1 MENEPFRPSFLKNR
15 KAAKPKD
22 AFIFRAAAKD
32 AKREPEPEP
41 EPTEP
46 EDDVL
51 QGNLDKADEDD
62 EADVEDVKTKI
73 PVGPFRVNIVDDSRT
88 AVLDRRLILE
98 RIHPAFLVRTNIES
112 VSPIPILSD
121 MKFAEPVRHKTDDAD
136 ADAEPPMI
144 VKTVDEVA
152 ESNRDIL
159 DKEPGPEPP
168 EAAAKNPTQKRKYK
182 KRGKIVLDDD
192 NDGEAAKTATAAAPQ
207 IEKGPDLTQ
216 IVLNQ
221 KTLYDRLPKTPPIR
235 VKISPYYMNNR
246 RQFVQKIAKTFQPY
260 SAQIL
265 AKANEITCAN
275 RDQNVDFDLLTHQ
288 LVVREY
294 LNLYTPYRGLL
305 LYHGL
310 GSGKTCTSIAIA
322 EGMKSQKRV
331 YIMTP
336 ASLKMNFFSE
346 LKKCADHLYRKNQ
359 FWEFVST
366 DGQPELV
373 AALSKALQL
382 PRSYI
387 ESHRGAWFVDVKK
400 APNFGDLSETDQKNI
415 DAQLNEMIRVK
426 YVDINYNGLNM
437 SKLNELTKNNTV
449 NPFDHSVVII
459 DEAHNFVSRVV
470 NKIGRPKSISSVLY
484 HHLMNAVDAK
494 VVFLT
499 GTPIINYPNE
509 IGVLFNML
517 RGYIKT
523 WEIPVN
529 ITTKE
534 RVNRDTVLDIFKKE
548 GIHMYDYVEYS
559 GNRLTITRNPYGFVN
574 TYKGDVK
581 GKVRGGA
588 GAKNNKTKSKSM
600 SKTQATKSHKTTK
613 KHKHKIHI
621 DTAAKGPKSLFEIKD
636 GILVKNPQ
644 FDANYVLEADEK
656 IEYFEKHE
664 GNNLYDGG
672 GMGDTDETFQ
682 SYRGVQYDE
691 DNRID
696 DVQFIERVK
705 RVLPKYGIVP
715 QGNPEPTMHKC
726 LPDVKDRFIDAFIDG
741 DTGNVKEMDLFK
753 RRVLGLT
760 SYFRSA
766 QEQLLPEFVKTA
778 KGETYHTVVCEMSD
792 FQFGVYEKIRKQERD
807 QEKQMKKNKKKVQD
821 VGELYEIAST
831 YRIFSRACCNFA
843 FPDEQPRPLPDRIMD
858 AKTSEDD
865 YNALTHEERKKTDEY
880 IDDAELADDPADEV
894 SLIPKE
900 AKTLVK
906 VPGATAVKKAEMA
919 EAKRQAA
926 EAKAEGKRQAAE
938 AKKREAEAKATK
950 KAEAAEAKRQAA
962 EAKAAKKAEEAEA
975 KAAKKAEA
983 DEAKRAKQEAK
994 EAKAAAKKTKTVGG
1008 SDEDDKISGID
1019 DDDDADEDDDDD
1031 ADEDEDDDKISE
1043 IGDADDEDQ
1052 DEPAGAASGGGKTKP
1067 KNNLYDLDQDA
1078 DNDESVSDDDDE
1090 EGADSE
1096 LSNEQ
1101 ILDYQKRIR
1110 DALDFLKYDPLK
1122 PRPTEYLTAEALQTY
1137 SPKFKKILENLTDTS
1152 NSGIHLVYSNF
1163 RTIEGVGL
1171 LKLILEA
1178 AGMEEFKLTRSADNT
1193 WDIPVGLSENKPRF
1207 VLYTGTETA
1216 EEKEIIR
1223 NIYNSTWH
1231 LLPPTMTAKLRA
1243 ISENNFMGAVI
1254 KIMMITSS
1262 GAEGINLRNTRF
1274 VHIVEPYWNMVRLE
1288 QVIGRARRICSH
1300 EDLPPNMRNVK
1311 VFCYISSLTEEQKT
1325 NEKNI
1330 ELRISD
1336 VSRLTQTPI
1345 TTDEYLFEI
1354 ANIKNNINQQIL
1366 RGVKETAID
1375 CSLYSAGSDE
1385 KLACYFGN
1393 LDIKTNM
1400 FLSYPTLDLDKTEKI
1415 EVNVKTVKQRAT
1427 KITVGKTDYAWNQ
1440 ATNEVYLYDNYK
1452 AHKEGTEELR
1462 VYGKLDMKSKKI
1474 VRV

>member
-1 MENEPFRPSFLKNR
+1 
-15 KAAKPKD
+15 
-22 AFIFRAAAKD
+22 
-32 AKREPEPEP
+32 
-41 EPTEP
+41 
-46 EDDVL
+46 
-51 QGNLDKADEDD
+51 
-62 EADVEDVKTKI
+62 
-73 PVGPFRVNIVDDSRT
+73 
-88 AVLDRRLILE
+88 
-98 RIHPAFLVRTNIES
+98 
-112 VSPIPILSD
+112 
-121 MKFAEPVRHKTDDAD
+121 
-136 ADAEPPMI
+136 
-144 VKTVDEVA
+144 
-152 ESNRDIL
+152 
-159 DKEPGPEPP
+159 
-168 EAAAKNPTQKRKYK
+168 
-182 KRGKIVLDDD
+182 
-192 NDGEAAKTATAAAPQ
+192 
-207 IEKGPDLTQ
+207 
-216 IVLNQ
+216 
-221 KTLYDRLPKTPPIR
+221 
-235 VKISPYYMNNR
+235 MNNR

-260 SAQIL
+260 SERIL

-359 FWEFVST
+359 FWEFVSI

-437 SKLNELTKNNTV
+437 SKMNDLTKNNTV

-534 RVNRDTVLDIFKKE
+534 RVNRDTILDIFKKE

-574 TYKGDVK
+574 TYKSGDK
-581 GKVRGGA
+581 TDKKADNKAKVRGGA
-588 GAKNNKTKSKSM
+588 TAKNKTKSKP
-600 SKTQATKSHKTTK
+600 ATKSHKTTK

-621 DTAAKGPKSLFEIKD
+621 DTKTGPKSLFEIKD

-644 FDANYVLEADEK
+644 FDANYVLEDNEK

-696 DVQFIERVK
+696 DVQFIERIK

-726 LPDVKDRFIDAFIDG
+726 LPDVKDRFIDAFIEG

-766 QEQLLPEFVKTA
+766 QEQLLPDFVKTA
-778 KGETYHTVVCEMSD
+778 KGDTYHTVVCEMSD

-807 QEKQMKKNKKKVQD
+807 QEKQMKKNKKKAQGVE
-821 VGELYEIAST
+821 GLYDIAST

-865 YNALTHEERKKTDEY
+865 FNALTHEERKKTDEY
-880 IDDAELADDPADEV
+880 IDDAELADDPADEMT
-894 SLIPKE
+894 LIPKE

-906 VPGATAVKKAEMA
+906 VPGATAVKKAEA
-919 EAKRQAA
+919 ADAKRQAA
-926 EAKAEGKRQAAE
+926 EAKATKAA
-938 AKKREAEAKATK
+938 A
-950 KAEAAEAKRQAA
+950 KAEAAEAKKQ
-962 EAKAAKKAEEAEA
+962 EAEA

-983 DEAKRAKQEAK
+983 AEAKKQEAEAKAAKKAEAEAAKRAKQEAK
-994 EAKAAAKKTKTVGG
+994 EAKAAAKKPKTVGG
-1008 SDEDDKISGID
+1008 GDGDSDDKIDGGD
-1019 DDDDADEDDDDD
+1019 DEARLTSVFSKEGGNSDSD
-1031 ADEDEDDDKISE
+1031 S
-1043 IGDADDEDQ
+1043 DDEDVP
-1052 DEPAGAASGGGKTKP
+1052 DGAASGGGKTKT

-1078 DNDESVSDDDDE
+1078 DNDESVSDDE
-1090 EGADSE
+1090 EDADADDSE

-1193 WDIPVGLSENKPRF
+1193 WDIPLGLSEDKQRF

-1243 ISENNFMGAVI
+1243 ISENNFMGSVI
-1254 KIMMITSS
+1254 KVMMITSS

-1311 VFCYISSLTEEQKT
+1311 VFCYISSLTKEQRT

-1366 RGVKETAID
+1366 RAVKETAID

-1393 LDIKTNM
+1393 VDIKTNM
-1400 FLSYPTLDLDKTEKI
+1400 FLSYPTLDLDRTEKI
-1415 EVNVKTVKQRAT
+1415 EVNVKTVQQRAK
-1427 KITVGKTDYAWNQ
+1427 KITVGNAEYAWNQ

-1452 AHKEGTEELR
+1452 AHKEGAEELR
-1462 VYGKLDMKSKKI
+1462 VYGKLDMKAKKI

>member
-1 MENEPFRPSFLKNR
+1 MSLYIIIYIIMENEPFRPAFLKNR

-32 AKREPEPEP
+32 AKREREAESAPEP

-46 EDDVL
+46 EDVL
-51 QGNLDKADEDD
+51 QGNLDK
-62 EADVEDVKTKI
+62 ADVEDVKTKI

-112 VSPIPILSD
+112 VSPVPILSD
-121 MKFAEPVRHKTDDAD
+121 MKFAEPVRRKTKDDAV
-136 ADAEPPMI
+136 DAEPPII

-159 DKEPGPEPP
+159 DKDNVPP
-168 EAAAKNPTQKRKYK
+168 EAAQKRKYK

-192 NDGEAAKTATAAAPQ
+192 RDGEVVAPAATTMAPQ

-265 AKANEITCAN
+265 AKSNEITCAN
-275 RDQNVDFDLLTHQ
+275 RDQNVNIDLLTHQ

-310 GSGKTCTSIAIA
+310 GSGKTCSSIAIA

-359 FWEFVST
+359 FWEFVSIE
-366 DGQPELV
+366 GQPELV

-400 APNFGDLSETDQKNI
+400 APNFGELSETDQKNI

-437 SKLNELTKNNTV
+437 SKMNDLTKNNTV

-534 RVNRDTVLDIFKKE
+534 RVNRDTILDIFKKE

-574 TYKGDVK
+574 TYKSGDKADEKDNK
-581 GKVRGGA
+581 GKVRVGGA
-588 GAKNNKTKSKSM
+588 KKSTAKNNKTKSRPV
-600 SKTQATKSHKTTK
+600 TKPHKTTK

-621 DTAAKGPKSLFEIKD
+621 DTTAAAGPKSLFEIKD

-644 FDANYVLEADEK
+644 FDANYVLETDEK

-696 DVQFIERVK
+696 DVQFIERIK

-726 LPDVKDRFIDAFIDG
+726 LPDVKDRFIEAFIDG

-766 QEQLLPEFVKTA
+766 QEQLLPEFVKTD

-807 QEKQMKKNKKKVQD
+807 QEKQMKKNKKKAQD

-880 IDDAELADDPADEV
+880 IDDAELADDPADEMT
-894 SLIPKE
+894 LIPKE

-906 VPGATAVKKAEMA
+906 VPGAKADAAEAKRQAA

-926 EAKAEGKRQAAE
+926 EAKAEKAAKKAEAAE
-938 AKKREAEAKATK
+938 AKKREAEAKVAA
-950 KAEAAEAKRQAA
+950 KAEAA
-962 EAKAAKKAEEAEA
+962 EAKAAKKAEAE
-975 KAAKKAEA
+975 AAKK
-983 DEAKRAKQEAK
+983 AKQEAK
-994 EAKAAAKKTKTVGG
+994 EAKAAAKKPKTVGG
-1008 SDEDDKISGID
+1008 EDSDSDDQIDGGQDSDDQIDGGQDSD
-1019 DDDDADEDDDDD
+1019 DDSDDGLTSVFDNDET
-1031 ADEDEDDDKISE
+1031 
-1043 IGDADDEDQ
+1043 
-1052 DEPAGAASGGGKTKP
+1052 SGGGKTKT

-1078 DNDESVSDDDDE
+1078 DNDESVSDNDDE
-1090 EGADSE
+1090 DADADSE

-1122 PRPTEYLTAEALQTY
+1122 PRPKEYLTAEALQTY

-1193 WDIPVGLSENKPRF
+1193 WDIPVGLSEDKQRF

-1243 ISENNFMGAVI
+1243 ISENNFMGSVI

-1300 EDLPPNMRNVK
+1300 EDLPQNMRNVK
-1311 VFCYISSLTEEQKT
+1311 VFCYISSLTEEQRT

-1366 RGVKETAID
+1366 RAVKETAID
-1375 CSLYSAGSDE
+1375 CSLYNAGNDE

-1393 LDIKTNM
+1393 VDIKTNM
-1400 FLSYPTLDLDKTEKI
+1400 FLSYPTLELDKTEKI
-1415 EVNVKTVKQRAT
+1415 EVNVKTVQQRAK

-1462 VYGKLDMKSKKI
+1462 VYGKLDMNAKKI

>member
-22 AFIFRAAAKD
+22 AFIFRAATKD
-32 AKREPEPEP
+32 VKREVEAETEQ

-46 EDDVL
+46 EDVL
-51 QGNLDKADEDD
+51 QGNLDKAEADAD
-62 EADVEDVKTKI
+62 ADVEDVKPKT
-73 PVGPFRVNIVDDSRT
+73 PVGPFRVNIIDESRT

-112 VSPIPILSD
+112 VSPPTPILSD
-121 MKFAEPVRHKTDDAD
+121 IKFTKPGYENVESPKLY
-136 ADAEPPMI
+136 

-152 ESNRDIL
+152 ESNKEIL
-159 DKEPGPEPP
+159 
-168 EAAAKNPTQKRKYK
+168 EADSDGESDTSNRKFK
-182 KRGKIVLDDD
+182 KRGKMVLFDKTVADA
-192 NDGEAAKTATAAAPQ
+192 EADAEAEDIDTDHEPKKTRKTKTKDQP
-207 IEKGPDLTQ
+207 IETTQGPDLTQ
-216 IVLNQ
+216 VVVNQ
-221 KTLYDRLPKTPPIR
+221 KSLYDRLPKTPPIR

-260 SAQIL
+260 SERIL

-275 RDQNVDFDLLTHQ
+275 RDQNVDIDLLTHQ

-310 GSGKTCTSIAIA
+310 GSGKTCSSIAIA

-373 AALSKALQL
+373 SALSKALQL

-437 SKLNELTKNNTV
+437 SKMNDLTKNNTV

-470 NKIGRPKSISSVLY
+470 NKISRPKSISSVLY

-534 RVNRDTVLDIFKKE
+534 RVNRDTILDIFKKE

-574 TYKGDVK
+574 TYKDEKADKK
-581 GKVRGGA
+581 GKKDDKGKIRGGA
-588 GAKNNKTKSKSM
+588 GAPAKNKTKSKP
-600 SKTQATKSHKTTK
+600 ATKSHKTTK

-621 DTAAKGPKSLFEIKD
+621 DTDTATKGPKSLFEIKD

-644 FDANYVLEADEK
+644 FDANYVLEDDEK

-696 DVQFIERVK
+696 DVQFIERIK

-726 LPDVKDRFIDAFIDG
+726 LPDVKDRFIDAFIEG

-766 QEQLLPEFVKTA
+766 QEQLLPDFVKTD
-778 KGETYHTVVCEMSD
+778 KGDTYHTVVCEMSD

-807 QEKQMKKNKKKVQD
+807 QEKQMKKNKKKAQD
-821 VGELYEIAST
+821 VEGLYDIAST

-865 YNALTHEERKKTDEY
+865 YNAITHEERKKTDEY

-906 VPGATAVKKAEMA
+906 VPGSTAVKKA
-919 EAKRQAA
+919 Q
-926 EAKAEGKRQAAE
+926 
-938 AKKREAEAKATK
+938 
-950 KAEAAEAKRQAA
+950 AAEAKRQAA
-962 EAKAAKKAEEAEA
+962 EAKAAKAAAKAEAAEAKKREAEA
-975 KAAKKAEA
+975 KAAKKAEVA
-983 DEAKRAKQEAK
+983 EAKAAAKAEAAEAKAAKKAEVAEAKRL
-994 EAKAAAKKTKTVGG
+994 AAAKKTKTVGG
-1008 SDEDDKISGID
+1008 GDSDEEEDDNDDDDDDDKQSVIGGGID
-1019 DDDDADEDDDDD
+1019 DDSDIDDSD
-1031 ADEDEDDDKISE
+1031 DEDET
-1043 IGDADDEDQ
+1043 
-1052 DEPAGAASGGGKTKP
+1052 PGAASGGGKTKT
-1067 KNNLYDLDQDA
+1067 KNNLYDLDQDP
-1078 DNDESVSDDDDE
+1078 DNDESVSDDEEDDAD
-1090 EGADSE
+1090 ADSE

-1137 SPKFKKILENLTDTS
+1137 SPKFKKILENLTDAS

-1193 WDIPVGLSENKPRF
+1193 WDIPVGLSEDKQRF

-1243 ISENNFMGAVI
+1243 ISENNFMGSVI
-1254 KIMMITSS
+1254 KVMMITSS

-1311 VFCYISSLTEEQKT
+1311 VFCYISSLTKEQRT

-1366 RGVKETAID
+1366 RAVKETAID

-1393 LDIKTNM
+1393 VDIKTNM
-1400 FLSYPTLDLDKTEKI
+1400 FLSYPTLDLDRTEKI
-1415 EVNVKTVKQRAT
+1415 EVNVKAVKQRAT

-1440 ATNEVYLYDNYK
+1440 TTNEVYLYDNYK
-1452 AHKEGTEELR
+1452 AHKEGKEELR
-1462 VYGKLDMKSKKI
+1462 VYGKLDLKAKKVI
-1474 VRV
+1474 PV